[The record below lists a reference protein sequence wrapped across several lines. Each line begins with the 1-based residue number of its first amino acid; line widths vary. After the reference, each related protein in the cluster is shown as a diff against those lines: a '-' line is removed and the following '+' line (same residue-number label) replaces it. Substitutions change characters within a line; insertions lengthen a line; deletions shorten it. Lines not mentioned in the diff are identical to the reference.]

1 MNKLELATAV
11 DTPRTM
17 GDEVERLVRGFEAYA
32 ERSGQRIVELR
43 VSGCGADVHVTAK
56 FEKEEMVDGRVG
68 AARCAAP
75 DAANISS
82 GMHVPVEMDAHLEE
96 QMIDV
101 TPESSP
107 PLAEDVLQDHE
118 QQDIQQQTVTPAE
131 PRVTRPLVQDRNPN
145 AKFDCLLR
153 LARQI
158 RENVTKLAAA
168 NHSLIELELKTRQET
183 TLRAIES
190 HEECAKGVQQL
201 QAKIVEAIAEID
213 TPEPQ
218 VAHPRV
224 EGANSE
230 FKRNALISIGAQ
242 IVENEKTTLREVTEG
257 NKIEAD
263 ISDKRNA
270 RTTAAHADR
279 CQSIAEMQKE
289 ILAQLKDIP

>member
-1 MNKLELATAV
+1 MGA
-11 DTPRTM
+11 M
-17 GDEVERLVRGFEAYA
+17 GDAVERQVRLLVAFAA
-32 ERSGQRIVELR
+32 DSGQRIAELR
-43 VSGCGADVHVTAK
+43 VSGCGADVHVK

-68 AARCAAP
+68 AARCAAADRCAAP
-75 DAANISS
+75 DVANISS
-82 GMHVPVEMDAHLEE
+82 GERVPVEMDAHLEE

-101 TPESSP
+101 IPESSP

-118 QQDIQQQTVTPAE
+118 QQVIQQQTVTPAE
-131 PRVTRPLVQDRNPN
+131 PRATRPLVQDRKPN
-145 AKFDCLLR
+145 AKFDCLLE

-168 NHSLIELELKTRQET
+168 NHLLIELELRTRQET

-230 FKRNALISIGAQ
+230 SKRNALISIGAQ

-289 ILAQLKDIP
+289 ILAQLEDIP